1 MFIEKKKKKRWRK
14 KKRSQYLLNSNY
26 GLNLK
31 QWEKLPERNSL
42 ELTNGHELPNDSVLV
57 PKDDT
62 VNDKFFDSVIAKED
76 WMVELDEVNDFNDP
90 LENDIE
96 SDFEDEDYSS
106 KKKKKKKNDVSN
118 SAKKKRAAA
127 AAAAAAANH
136 AAPPSAIDHL
146 NSSDKPYKCDLC
158 GMKYKTRPGLSYHYT
173 HTHSLDPDRKHL
185 SLDEEDSQQSNSSL
199 TGVNG
204 LNSRSSQVSNSTSNS
219 PLPPNSLNQNNTK
232 SNLNNLPSVS
242 PVFNKTA
249 DDKGKLKKPTPSSYC
264 DFCLGNSEIN
274 KKTRASEEM
283 ISCHHCGRSAHP
295 TCLQFTPNMLKSVKK
310 YPWECLECKC
320 FTLMT
325 S

>member
-1 MFIEKKKKKRWRK
+1 M
-14 KKRSQYLLNSNY
+14 
-26 GLNLK
+26 
-31 QWEKLPERNSL
+31 PERNSL
-42 ELTNGHELPNDSVLV
+42 ELTNGHEAPNEAALTI
-57 PKDDT
+57 KDAPDT

-76 WMVELDEVNDFNDP
+76 WMTEMDEAHEFNET
-90 LENDIE
+90 LENDDIE
-96 SDFEDEDYSS
+96 SDFDDEDYSS
-106 KKKKKKKNDVSN
+106 KKKKKKKNDASN
-118 SAKKKRAAA
+118 SAKKKK

-136 AAPPSAIDHL
+136 TTPPSAVDHP
-146 NSSDKPYKCDLC
+146 NHSSDKPYKCDLC
-158 GMKYKTRPGLSYHYT
+158 GMKYKTRPGLSYHYS
-173 HTHSLDPDRKHL
+173 HTHSLDGDRKHL

-219 PLPPNSLNQNNTK
+219 PLPPNSLNQINSK

-242 PVFNKTA
+242 PVFNKAA
-249 DDKGKLKKPTPSSYC
+249 DDKSKQKKPTPSSYC

-320 FTLMT
+320 SLDYFELYFELRNSKTF
-325 S
+325 